1 MSNGEKELKE
11 KLQKLV
17 LDSIQVDK
25 DLRAQYQVGDKFRFI
40 RDRLA
45 NLELRVQEEINA
57 IIQEIESKVD
67 KLADD
72 EVLVYVYIFNAQGLV
87 FQTWQKMLNPSV
99 YYEYSVNRPI
109 YIDKAHVESFIR
121 NRPTKAQ
128 HGYLTVAIKKTDLL
142 PVPAGIEPPKDQN
155 GNPLYK
161 IREGSLKPN
170 KLFSFT
176 HQDIEY
182 IVNAAGHVVKKEQG

>member
-17 LDSIQVDK
+17 LESIQADK
-25 DLRAQYQVGDKFRFI
+25 DLRDQYQIGDKFRFI

-45 NLELRVQEEINA
+45 NLGLRVQEEINA
-57 IIQEIESKVD
+57 MMQEIENKIDKV
-67 KLADD
+67 AED
-72 EVLVYVYIFNAQGLV
+72 ETLVYVYIFNAQGVVL
-87 FQTWQKMLNPSV
+87 QTWQKMLSPSV

-109 YIDKAHVESFIR
+109 YIEKAHVEAFIR
-121 NRPTKAQ
+121 NRPTKVQ
-128 HGYLTVAIKKTDLL
+128 HGYLTVAIKKSDIL
-142 PVPAGIEPPKDQN
+142 PTPAGIEPPKDQN
-155 GNPLYK
+155 GSPLYK

-176 HQDIEY
+176 HQDIAY
-182 IVNAAGHVVKKEQG
+182 VVNAAGQVVKKE